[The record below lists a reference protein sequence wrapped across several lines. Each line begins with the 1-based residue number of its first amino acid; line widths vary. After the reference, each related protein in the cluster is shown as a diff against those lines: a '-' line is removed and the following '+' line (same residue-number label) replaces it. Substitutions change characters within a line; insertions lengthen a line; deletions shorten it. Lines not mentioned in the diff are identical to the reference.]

1 MPNFNN
7 WRNWGTNILIRL
19 GLQDQHYAHAF
30 ATVDPVYEQE
40 EEEVD
45 LGATVF
51 AWGWFKKAV
60 KAVASVFKPVVKTA
74 AKVFKPVAKVVDKV
88 GANIKRGVKDT
99 VKTTGKVVSA
109 VGRGVKDV
117 ATKPVRSISNVLTF
131 GAVDREEE
139 KAKKEYSAAAAEH
152 NEALAKQKA
161 GKAQIDKDISAAKSK
176 WAAEKSESEAAYK
189 VAQGK
194 YASAKATREKSEL
207 IGKRTTAGTR
217 TIEAR
222 KQRLAADTV
231 RKAQEEAS
239 RRKTKEGKGGTAPGV
254 SGVTIKPGTALP
266 TGRVRSKSKSG
277 KELIERSKK
286 GGLGGL

>member
-30 ATVDPVYEQE
+30 ATVDPVYEPE

-45 LGATVF
+45 LAPTMFEWRWFRRTVRR
-51 AWGWFKKAV
+51 
-60 KAVASVFKPVVKTA
+60 VFKPVVKTVK
-74 AKVFKPVAKVVDKV
+74 KVFKPV
-88 GANIKRGVKDT
+88 
-99 VKTTGKVVSA
+99 VKTVGKAVSA
-109 VGRGVKDV
+109 VGRGVRDV
-117 ATKPVRSISNVLTF
+117 VTNPKRALTNVLTF
-131 GAVDREEE
+131 GASERERT
-139 KAKKEYSAAAAEH
+139 KAKKEYAAAASEH
-152 NEALAKQKA
+152 NQALAEQKA
-161 GKAQIDKDISAAKSK
+161 GRAKIDKDLSEARSK
-176 WAAEKSESEAAYK
+176 WAAQKSASEAAYK

-194 YASAKATREKSEL
+194 YATAKATREKSEL

-217 TIEAR
+217 AIEAR

-231 RKAQEEAS
+231 KKAQEEAA
-239 RRKTKEGKGGTAPGV
+239 RRKTKEGKAGTAPGV
-254 SGVTIKPGTALP
+254 SGVTIKPGTSLP